1 MIDQYVNSIEDKI
14 AKKFILRALIGTING
29 AIVGAA
35 ATIVRRTQPEEA
47 SGVDGYNEARND
59 EVAPEAPYG
68 LEAPED
74 PQQTLSA
81 LLGVKERLLERCL
94 GDLPPEEVPSSI
106 AATIE
111 WMAGREYKPVKAQLE
126 AVAAL
131 LELTVEEVEAAQR
144 AQRESDARWLREH
157 KQELLDVINDTPASG
172 GFEELPARL
181 QYRLLSRL
189 QSAIERQIQMAIQ
202 AVLRGKLDAAGSVAL
217 YKETIEDINK
227 MVRLRSNEDPQFK
240 EAAEMAA

>member
-1 MIDQYVNSIEDKI
+1 MLSIYINSISDKI
-14 AKKFILRALIGTING
+14 AKKFTLRAMIGTING

-35 ATIVRRTQPEEA
+35 AAIVRRSQLKEA
-47 SGVDGYNEARND
+47 SGIDGYNESRND
-59 EVAPEAPYG
+59 EAPTDAPYG

-74 PQQTLSA
+74 PQKTLSA
-81 LLGVKERLLERCL
+81 LLGVKEELYENCL
-94 GDLPPEEVPSSI
+94 GDIPPEEVPGSVD
-106 AATIE
+106 ATIE

-126 AVAAL
+126 AVATL
-131 LELTVEEVEAAQR
+131 LDLTVEEVEAAQR
-144 AQRESDARWLREH
+144 KQREDDAAWLREH
-157 KQELLDVINDTPASG
+157 KQELLDAVNDTPATG
-172 GFEELPARL
+172 DFDDLPPRL

-217 YKETIEDINK
+217 YKETLEDISK
-227 MVRLRSNEDPQFK
+227 QVRLRCNEDPQFK